1 MDIEQ
6 QINVL
11 KSVENN
17 PTASQREH
25 AENSGMSLGKVNF
38 CLNALIDKGLI
49 KVDNFR
55 NNTNKIKYMYL
66 LTPKGISEKS
76 NLTKKFLQLKMREY
90 DKLKSE
96 IASLKQELRD

>member
-76 NLTKKFLQLKMREY
+76 NLTKEFLQLKMREY

-96 IASLKQELRD
+96 IASLEQELRD